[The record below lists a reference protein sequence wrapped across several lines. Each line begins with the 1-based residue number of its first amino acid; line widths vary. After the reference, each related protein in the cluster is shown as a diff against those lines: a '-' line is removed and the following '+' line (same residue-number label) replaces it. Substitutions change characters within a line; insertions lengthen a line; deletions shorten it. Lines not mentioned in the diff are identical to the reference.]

1 MGRTR
6 ILKTIAAF
14 SAVIFPV
21 LARAEEGLFTPP
33 EGDLF
38 MAMLSQVVG
47 KLLKAAGWESD
58 GTGVYAGI
66 TGDPLHTT
74 LELISTVGVG
84 FALSLVA
91 FSMLST
97 LIHSSQTGKTF
108 IQDLGGAFYVG
119 RTVTI
124 LFLLVPF
131 WNGLGLGMI
140 LLTWAFS
147 KMVGFGGTEWK
158 SFLGMQEKFI
168 KTETKNDNI
177 KSLYAI
183 KVPRPEV
190 SELVYRVFEGYVC
203 MYGAASQQLYN
214 NEQKKRQ
221 QDIAQIQQN
230 DEGNRSLVE
239 NNDSANSDRAFFD
252 KKNDKAT
259 NVEIGSDKNDSKS
272 EGNLYGDTGDKIKDQ
287 SQQFDIV
294 STSAKAD
301 AVDDRKKWAGANGKS
316 SEIANKIRDKYIEA
330 RKEVISGEKS
340 IDKNN
345 YPKDKVG
352 ISDITSIK
360 NTAKLDKAYE
370 DLTHV
375 GSRGNSQTYAGSA
388 RTVSMPKSG
397 KAHAIAQSKLLAF
410 GYENRGDSDIRQSA
424 CGFVNFGSEF
434 APSESNIDARTA
446 RIRNSGNGY
455 ISNAPGNNK
464 KNVIGQLFV
473 GTETILSMQEEGRN
487 REKKRLELDKP
498 VLAIYAELFDG
509 SGKNGYA
516 AQIQMLAKQ
525 YVEAINTHSR
535 TDFKV
540 IDGMM
545 RPVTPEVVDNV
556 LNTNKLTLQK
566 GVAHELDKIAGKLE
580 QDVLKEIR
588 TGLDKKAKESRDAN
602 SAKEANNYI
611 DILQK
616 AQDDAEKQG
625 FFSMFKFMTALQN
638 DIATV
643 QNLTRTVPEFS
654 DSAGESSD
662 MAFTRLARNENGAI
676 GLKDISLKEVIGKV
690 YGYMGQ
696 FTRYSQSKSL
706 RAKYDNVEVS
716 KANPLMELA
725 YGADIRNLTDGYRH
739 PMVMTVEAGHTM
751 LNAIELYTNS
761 VHTTVT
767 RSNGKG
773 KGKDMP
779 SRSGGSNTSAGNAVN
794 TLVSSM
800 YAMGMMLAYFIPAMP
815 LLYGIGAVLGIT
827 VNFFTILFSLPFV
840 LAMHLTPE
848 GSKYAGKAAQA
859 YPQIV
864 SMLLAVPSLAF
875 GFILAMVLLQVFGIL
890 AITAFAD
897 GMDLIYSSNYSPV
910 SHSGAEREGYF
921 HLNSLTASF
930 AVFVL
935 FSYLLYQ
942 LNIRAL
948 SIMTLAA
955 DKIPTMIGGA
965 MGQLTEAA
973 QAIGGS
979 VIENKVESKASAIGQ
994 GASAYQQNSGSGGI
1008 VSGGKAAAPI
1018 TTGGTSPVSG
1028 GNSSVSGGNSSVSG
1042 GNSSVSGG
1050 NSPAP
1055 ITIGGNSSAS
1065 VRSNVSHAGHD
1076 AGSSIAE
1083 QHTVQEAQVAPV
1095 KNNTTETVK
1104 VTKPA
1109 TDDKNQRPG

>member
-239 NNDSANSDRAFFD
+239 NNDSADWDRRSFN
-252 KKNDKAT
+252 KENDKAT
-259 NVEIGSDKNDSKS
+259 NVEIDKPDSKS

-287 SQQFDIV
+287 SQDIV

-352 ISDITSIK
+352 ISDVTSIK

-375 GSRGNSQTYAGSA
+375 GSGGNSQTHAGSA
-388 RTVSMPKSG
+388 GTVSIPSG

-410 GYENRGDSDIRQSA
+410 GYENRGDSDLRESA

-434 APSESNIDARTA
+434 APSENNIAARA
-446 RIRNSGNGY
+446 DRIRNDGNGY
-455 ISNAPGNNK
+455 ISNAPGNNN
-464 KNVIGQLFV
+464 KNTIGQLFV
-473 GTETILSMQEEGRN
+473 GTETILSMQEESRN
-487 REKKRLELDKP
+487 REKKRLQLDKP

-540 IDGMM
+540 IEGMM
-545 RPVTPEVVDNV
+545 RPVTSRVVGDV
-556 LNTNKLTLQK
+556 FDKNKRALQK

-616 AQDDAEKQG
+616 AQNDAEQQG

-654 DSAGESSD
+654 NSAGESSD
-662 MAFTRLARNENGAI
+662 AAFARLARNENGAI
-676 GLKDISLKEVIGKV
+676 GLRNIPLKKSIKEN
-690 YGYMGQ
+690 YGYMNQ
-696 FTRYSQSKSL
+696 FTQFSQSKSL
-706 RAKYDNVEVS
+706 RAKYGGASVS

-725 YGADIRNLTDGYRH
+725 YGADIRNLADGYRH

-761 VHTTVT
+761 SHIAAQ
-767 RSNGKG
+767 SNSGGKG
-773 KGKDMP
+773 
-779 SRSGGSNTSAGNAVN
+779 SARTSTSAGNAVN
-794 TLVSSM
+794 ALVSSM

-864 SMLLAVPSLAF
+864 SMLLAIPSLAF

-979 VIENKVESKASAIGQ
+979 VIENKIESKASAIGQ
-994 GASAYQQNSGSGGI
+994 GASAYQQNSGSGGV
-1008 VSGGKAAAPI
+1008 VSGGKAAAPV
-1018 TTGGTSPVSG
+1018 TSNPVSIRT
-1028 GNSSVSGGNSSVSG
+1028 NTAN
-1042 GNSSVSGG
+1042 NT
-1050 NSPAP
+1050 NNPASKQSDRP
-1055 ITIGGNSSAS
+1055 M
-1065 VRSNVSHAGHD
+1065 VSNVSHAGHD

-1109 TDDKNQRPG
+1109 ADKNQRPG

>member
-239 NNDSANSDRAFFD
+239 NNDSANSDKVFLD
-252 KKNDKAT
+252 KENDEST
-259 NVEIGSDKNDSKS
+259 NVKIARSASES
-272 EGNLYGDTGDKIKDQ
+272 EGNLYGDTGDKIKEP
-287 SQQFDIV
+287 SQDIV

-330 RKEVISGEKS
+330 RKEVISSEKS

-352 ISDITSIK
+352 ISDVTSIK
-360 NTAKLDKAYE
+360 NTTKLDKAYE
-370 DLTHV
+370 DLIF
-375 GSRGNSQTYAGSA
+375 GSKGDSNNSGRGVPAASQKVSNSIT
-388 RTVSMPKSG
+388 KS
-397 KAHAIAQSKLLAF
+397 KVLAF
-410 GYENRGDSDIRQSA
+410 GYENRSRGLNDPRHSD
-424 CGFVNFGSEF
+424 CGFVNFGKEF
-434 APSESNIDARTA
+434 TPSEQNLDNRSKSIM
-446 RIRNSGNGY
+446 RNGSGY
-455 ISNAPGNNK
+455 INK
-464 KNVIGQLFV
+464 KDNNTIGQFFV
-473 GTETILSMQEEGRN
+473 GTKTILSMQEEN
-487 REKKRLELDKP
+487 RRKERERLEPSKSVLD
-498 VLAIYAELFDG
+498 IYAELFDG
-509 SGKNGYA
+509 KSKNSGYA
-516 AQIQMLAKQ
+516 GRIQTLAKQ
-525 YVEAINTHSR
+525 YVEAINTYSHV
-535 TDFKV
+535 DFRLLNGNMFPIMNNNRDEKV
-540 IDGMM
+540 LIGN
-545 RPVTPEVVDNV
+545 R
-556 LNTNKLTLQK
+556 NTFQQEIAK
-566 GVAHELDKIAGKLE
+566 ELDKIAGNLE

-588 TGLDKKAKESRDAN
+588 SELDKKAKGGSDGNGGSVEE
-602 SAKEANNYI
+602 KNNYI
-611 DILQK
+611 DVLK
-616 AQDDAEKQG
+616 RAQDDAEKQG

-638 DIATV
+638 DIASV
-643 QNLTRTVPEFS
+643 QNLTRIVPEFS
-654 DSAGESSD
+654 DSIGERVNDDGS
-662 MAFTRLARNENGAI
+662 TLVIHGAI
-676 GLKDISLKEVIGKV
+676 GQKLGSSFMDNMKKYYGFMRDFAKFSQNKSLK
-690 YGYMGQ
+690 
-696 FTRYSQSKSL
+696 
-706 RAKYDNVEVS
+706 AKYSGASVS

-725 YGADIRNLTDGYRH
+725 YGADIRNLADGYRH

-761 VHTTVT
+761 IHTNTVT
-767 RSNGKG
+767 RDNGKG
-773 KGKDMP
+773 KGKGTP
-779 SRSGGSNTSAGNAVN
+779 QRSGGNSTSAGNAVN
-794 TLVSSM
+794 MLVSSM

-864 SMLLAVPSLAF
+864 SMLLAIPSLAF

-979 VIENKVESKASAIGQ
+979 VIENKVESKASAVGQ
-994 GASAYQQNSGSGGI
+994 GAAAYQHNSSGSGSV

-1018 TTGGTSPVSG
+1018 SGTAGGRSGTAGGSGGTRDM
-1028 GNSSVSGGNSSVSG
+1028 
-1042 GNSSVSGG
+1042 
-1050 NSPAP
+1050 
-1055 ITIGGNSSAS
+1055 T
-1065 VRSNVSHAGHD
+1065 
-1076 AGSSIAE
+1076 SSIDPRPMTGNLNQTGHSLGGAIVE
-1083 QHTVQEAQVAPV
+1083 QINVQEAQAVAANNADVAVNNNSAEAV
-1095 KNNTTETVK
+1095 KAVK
-1104 VTKPA
+1104 EAAKA
-1109 TDDKNQRPG
+1109 AKLAADKNQRLG

>member
-239 NNDSANSDRAFFD
+239 NNDSADWDRRSFN
-252 KKNDKAT
+252 KENDKAT
-259 NVEIGSDKNDSKS
+259 NVEIDKPDSKS

-287 SQQFDIV
+287 SQDIV

-352 ISDITSIK
+352 ISDVTSIK

-375 GSRGNSQTYAGSA
+375 GSGGNSQTHTGSA
-388 RTVSMPKSG
+388 GTVSIPKSG

-410 GYENRGDSDIRQSA
+410 GYENRGDSDLRESA

-434 APSESNIDARTA
+434 APSENNIAARA
-446 RIRNSGNGY
+446 DRIRNNGNGY
-455 ISNAPGNNK
+455 ISNAPGNNN
-464 KNVIGQLFV
+464 KNTIGQLFV
-473 GTETILSMQEEGRN
+473 GTETILSMQEESRN
-487 REKKRLELDKP
+487 REKRRLQLDKP

-540 IDGMM
+540 IEGMM
-545 RPVTPEVVDNV
+545 RPVTSRVVGDV
-556 LNTNKLTLQK
+556 FDKNKRALQK

-616 AQDDAEKQG
+616 AQNDAEQQG

-654 DSAGESSD
+654 NSAAKSSD
-662 MAFTRLARNENGAI
+662 AAFARLARNENGAI
-676 GLKDISLKEVIGKV
+676 GLRNTPLKTSIEEN
-690 YGYMGQ
+690 YGYMNQ
-696 FTRYSQSKSL
+696 FTQFSQSKSL
-706 RAKYDNVEVS
+706 RAKYGGVS
-716 KANPLMELA
+716 VSRANPLMELA
-725 YGADIRNLTDGYRH
+725 YGADIRNLADGYRH

-761 VHTTVT
+761 SHIAAQ
-767 RSNGKG
+767 SNSGGKG
-773 KGKDMP
+773 
-779 SRSGGSNTSAGNAVN
+779 SARTSTSAGNAVN
-794 TLVSSM
+794 ALVSSM

-864 SMLLAVPSLAF
+864 SMLLAIPSLAF

-979 VIENKVESKASAIGQ
+979 VIENKIESKASAIGQ
-994 GASAYQQNSGSGGI
+994 GASAYQQNSGSGGV

-1018 TTGGTSPVSG
+1018 SGTAGGRSGTAGGSGGTRDM
-1028 GNSSVSGGNSSVSG
+1028 
-1042 GNSSVSGG
+1042 
-1050 NSPAP
+1050 
-1055 ITIGGNSSAS
+1055 T
-1065 VRSNVSHAGHD
+1065 
-1076 AGSSIAE
+1076 SSIDPRPMTGNLNQTGHSLGGAIVE
-1083 QHTVQEAQVAPV
+1083 QINVQEAQAVAANNADVAVNNNSAEAV
-1095 KNNTTETVK
+1095 KAVK
-1104 VTKPA
+1104 EAAKA
-1109 TDDKNQRPG
+1109 AKLAADKNQRLG

>member
-1 MGRTR
+1 
-6 ILKTIAAF
+6 
-14 SAVIFPV
+14 
-21 LARAEEGLFTPP
+21 
-33 EGDLF
+33 
-38 MAMLSQVVG
+38 
-47 KLLKAAGWESD
+47 
-58 GTGVYAGI
+58 
-66 TGDPLHTT
+66 
-74 LELISTVGVG
+74 
-84 FALSLVA
+84 
-91 FSMLST
+91 
-97 LIHSSQTGKTF
+97 
-108 IQDLGGAFYVG
+108 
-119 RTVTI
+119 
-124 LFLLVPF
+124 
-131 WNGLGLGMI
+131 
-140 LLTWAFS
+140 
-147 KMVGFGGTEWK
+147 
-158 SFLGMQEKFI
+158 
-168 KTETKNDNI
+168 
-177 KSLYAI
+177 
-183 KVPRPEV
+183 
-190 SELVYRVFEGYVC
+190 

-259 NVEIGSDKNDSKS
+259 NVEIARSASES
-272 EGNLYGDTGDKIKDQ
+272 EGNLYGYTADKIEEP
-287 SQQFDIV
+287 SQDIV

-330 RKEVISGEKS
+330 RKEVISSEKS

-352 ISDITSIK
+352 ISDVTSIK
-360 NTAKLDKAYE
+360 NTTKLDKAYE

-375 GSRGNSQTYAGSA
+375 GSGGNSQTHAGSA
-388 RTVSMPKSG
+388 GTVSIPKSG

-487 REKKRLELDKP
+487 REKKRLQLDKP

-540 IDGMM
+540 VDGMM

-611 DILQK
+611 DVLQK

-864 SMLLAVPSLAF
+864 SMLLAIPSLAF

-979 VIENKVESKASAIGQ
+979 VIENKVESKASA
-994 GASAYQQNSGSGGI
+994 YQQNSGSGGSGSGGV

-1018 TTGGTSPVSG
+1018 TGGNPNVTTGG
-1028 GNSSVSGGNSSVSG
+1028 NR
-1042 GNSSVSGG
+1042 
-1050 NSPAP
+1050 PAP
-1055 ITIGGNSSAS
+1055 GGLNETASSHPMVV
-1065 VRSNVSHAGHD
+1065 VRSNVRSAGHD
-1076 AGSSIAE
+1076 AGDFIAE

-1109 TDDKNQRPG
+1109 TDDRNRRPG

>member
-239 NNDSANSDRAFFD
+239 NNDSADWDRRSFN
-252 KKNDKAT
+252 KENDKAT
-259 NVEIGSDKNDSKS
+259 NVEIDKPDSKS

-287 SQQFDIV
+287 SQDIV

-352 ISDITSIK
+352 ISDVTSIK

-375 GSRGNSQTYAGSA
+375 GSGGNSQTHTGSA
-388 RTVSMPKSG
+388 GTVSIPKSG

-410 GYENRGDSDIRQSA
+410 GYENRGDSDLRESA

-434 APSESNIDARTA
+434 APSENNIAARA
-446 RIRNSGNGY
+446 DRIRNDGNGY
-455 ISNAPGNNK
+455 ISNAPGNNN
-464 KNVIGQLFV
+464 KNTIGQLFV

-540 IDGMM
+540 IEGMM
-545 RPVTPEVVDNV
+545 RPVTSRVVGDV
-556 LNTNKLTLQK
+556 FDKNKRALQK

-616 AQDDAEKQG
+616 AQNDAEQQG

-654 DSAGESSD
+654 NSADKSSD
-662 MAFTRLARNENGAI
+662 AAFARLARNENGAI
-676 GLKDISLKEVIGKV
+676 GLRNTPLKTSIEEN
-690 YGYMGQ
+690 YGYMNQ
-696 FTRYSQSKSL
+696 FTQFSQSKSL
-706 RAKYDNVEVS
+706 RAKYGGASVS

-725 YGADIRNLTDGYRH
+725 YGADIRNLADGYRH

-761 VHTTVT
+761 SHIAAQ
-767 RSNGKG
+767 SNSGGKG
-773 KGKDMP
+773 
-779 SRSGGSNTSAGNAVN
+779 SARTSTSAGNAVN
-794 TLVSSM
+794 ALVSSM

-994 GASAYQQNSGSGGI
+994 GASAYQQNSGSGGV

-1018 TTGGTSPVSG
+1018 TTGTTGTTG
-1028 GNSSVSGGNSSVSG
+1028 GTSSVSGGNSP
-1042 GNSSVSGG
+1042 VSGG

-1055 ITIGGNSSAS
+1055 ITIGGGNSSAS

>member
-239 NNDSANSDRAFFD
+239 NNDSADWDRRSFN
-252 KKNDKAT
+252 KENDKAT
-259 NVEIGSDKNDSKS
+259 NVEIDKPDSKS

-287 SQQFDIV
+287 SQDIV

-352 ISDITSIK
+352 ISDVTSIK

-375 GSRGNSQTYAGSA
+375 GSGGNSQTHTGSA
-388 RTVSMPKSG
+388 RTVSMSKSG

-410 GYENRGDSDIRQSA
+410 GYENRGDSDIRRSA

-434 APSESNIDARTA
+434 APSGNNIATRTD
-446 RIRNSGNGY
+446 RIMNNGKGY
-455 ISNAPGNNK
+455 ISGTPGNNN
-464 KNVIGQLFV
+464 KNTIGQLFV
-473 GTETILSMQEEGRN
+473 GTETILSMQEESRN
-487 REKKRLELDKP
+487 REKKRLQLDKP

-540 IDGMM
+540 IEGMM
-545 RPVTPEVVDNV
+545 RPVTAGVVDDV
-556 LNTNKLTLQK
+556 LNKNKLAFQQ

-616 AQDDAEKQG
+616 AQNDAEQQG

-654 DSAGESSD
+654 NSAGKSSD
-662 MAFTRLARNENGAI
+662 AAFTRLARNDSGAI
-676 GLKDISLKEVIGKV
+676 GLKNIPLKKVIGKA
-690 YGYMGQ
+690 YGYMDQ
-696 FTRYSQSKSL
+696 FTRFSQSKSL
-706 RAKYDNVEVS
+706 RAKYDNVDVS

-761 VHTTVT
+761 SHIAAQSNSG
-767 RSNGKG
+767 SNGG
-773 KGKDMP
+773 ART
-779 SRSGGSNTSAGNAVN
+779 STSAGNAVN
-794 TLVSSM
+794 ALVSSM

-864 SMLLAVPSLAF
+864 SMLLAIPSLAF

-994 GASAYQQNSGSGGI
+994 GASAYQQNSGSGGSGSGGV

-1018 TTGGTSPVSG
+1018 TAGGSPNITAG
-1028 GNSSVSGGNSSVSG
+1028 GNPNK
-1042 GNSSVSGG
+1042 
-1050 NSPAP
+1050 
-1055 ITIGGNSSAS
+1055 TAS
-1065 VRSNVSHAGHD
+1065 LKNDSRPMVGNVSYAGND
-1076 AGSSIAE
+1076 AGGSVAE
-1083 QHTVQEAQVAPV
+1083 QNRVPEVQVVPA

-1109 TDDKNQRPG
+1109 ADKNQRPG

>member
-38 MAMLSQVVG
+38 MAMLSQIVG
-47 KLLKAAGWESD
+47 KLLKAAGWQSD

-259 NVEIGSDKNDSKS
+259 NVEIAGSGRSERSERSERSDKNDSKS
-272 EGNLYGDTGDKIKDQ
+272 ENNLYGYTGDEIKDQ
-287 SQQFDIV
+287 SQDIV

-375 GSRGNSQTYAGSA
+375 GSRGNSQTHAGSA
-388 RTVSMPKSG
+388 GTVSMSKSG

-410 GYENRGDSDIRQSA
+410 GYENRGDSDIRRSA

-434 APSESNIDARTA
+434 APSGNNIATRTD
-446 RIRNSGNGY
+446 RIMNNGKGY
-455 ISNAPGNNK
+455 ISGTPGNNN
-464 KNVIGQLFV
+464 KNTIGQLFV
-473 GTETILSMQEEGRN
+473 GTETILSMQEESRN
-487 REKKRLELDKP
+487 REKKRLQLDKP

-540 IDGMM
+540 VDGVM
-545 RPVTPEVVDNV
+545 RPVTAGVVGDV
-556 LNTNKLTLQK
+556 LNKNKLAFQQ

-616 AQDDAEKQG
+616 AQNDAEQQG

-654 DSAGESSD
+654 NSAGKSSD
-662 MAFTRLARNENGAI
+662 AAFTRLARNDSGAI
-676 GLKDISLKEVIGKV
+676 GLKNIPLKKVIGKA
-690 YGYMGQ
+690 YGYMDQ
-696 FTRYSQSKSL
+696 FTRFSQSKSL
-706 RAKYDNVEVS
+706 RAKYDNVDVS

-761 VHTTVT
+761 SHIAAQSNSG
-767 RSNGKG
+767 SNGG
-773 KGKDMP
+773 ART
-779 SRSGGSNTSAGNAVN
+779 STSAGNAVN
-794 TLVSSM
+794 ALVSSM

-864 SMLLAVPSLAF
+864 SMLLAIPSLAF

-994 GASAYQQNSGSGGI
+994 GASAYQQNSGSGGSGSGGV

-1018 TTGGTSPVSG
+1018 TAGGSP
-1028 GNSSVSGGNSSVSG
+1028 NKT
-1042 GNSSVSGG
+1042 
-1050 NSPAP
+1050 A
-1055 ITIGGNSSAS
+1055 SAS
-1065 VRSNVSHAGHD
+1065 KQSDRPMVSNVSHAGND

-1083 QHTVQEAQVAPV
+1083 QNRVPEVQVVPA

-1109 TDDKNQRPG
+1109 ADKNQRPG

>member
-239 NNDSANSDRAFFD
+239 NNDSANSDKVFLD
-252 KKNDKAT
+252 KENDEST
-259 NVEIGSDKNDSKS
+259 NVKIARSASES
-272 EGNLYGDTGDKIKDQ
+272 EGNLYGDTGDKIKEP
-287 SQQFDIV
+287 SQDIV

-330 RKEVISGEKS
+330 RKEVISSEKS

-352 ISDITSIK
+352 ISDIMSIK
-360 NTAKLDKAYE
+360 NTTKLDKAYE
-370 DLTHV
+370 NLTHV
-375 GSRGNSQTYAGSA
+375 GSRGSSQTNAGSA
-388 RTVSMPKSG
+388 RTVSMSKSE

-487 REKKRLELDKP
+487 REKKRLKLDKP

-662 MAFTRLARNENGAI
+662 MAFARLARNENGAI
-676 GLKDISLKEVIGKV
+676 GLKNVSLKEVIGRV

-706 RAKYDNVEVS
+706 RAKYDNVDVS

-761 VHTTVT
+761 VHTTTVT
-767 RSNGKG
+767 RNNGKG

-779 SRSGGSNTSAGNAVN
+779 PRSGGSNTSAGNAVN

-897 GMDLIYSSNYSPV
+897 GMDLIYSSNYSPI

-994 GASAYQQNSGSGGI
+994 GASAYQQNSGSGGV

-1018 TTGGTSPVSG
+1018 TTTGTT
-1028 GNSSVSGGNSSVSG
+1028 
-1042 GNSSVSGG
+1042 GG

-1055 ITIGGNSSAS
+1055 ITTGSNSPMPITTGTTGGNSPAS

-1109 TDDKNQRPG
+1109 TDDKNQRPS

>member
-352 ISDITSIK
+352 ISDVTSIK

-375 GSRGNSQTYAGSA
+375 GSGGNSQTHAGSA
-388 RTVSMPKSG
+388 RTVSMSKSG

-410 GYENRGDSDIRQSA
+410 GYENRGDSDLRESA

-434 APSESNIDARTA
+434 APSENNITARA
-446 RIRNSGNGY
+446 DRIRNNGNGY
-455 ISNAPGNNK
+455 ISNAPGNNN
-464 KNVIGQLFV
+464 KNTIGQLFV

-487 REKKRLELDKP
+487 REKKRLQLDKP

-540 IDGMM
+540 IEGMM
-545 RPVTPEVVDNV
+545 RPVTSRVVGDV
-556 LNTNKLTLQK
+556 LDKNKRALQK

-616 AQDDAEKQG
+616 AQNDAEQQG

-643 QNLTRTVPEFS
+643 
-654 DSAGESSD
+654 GKSSD
-662 MAFTRLARNENGAI
+662 AAFARLARNENGAI
-676 GLKDISLKEVIGKV
+676 GLRNTRLKASIEEN
-690 YGYMGQ
+690 YGYMNQ
-696 FTRYSQSKSL
+696 FTQFSQSKSL
-706 RAKYDNVEVS
+706 RAKYGGASVS

-725 YGADIRNLTDGYRH
+725 YGADIRNLADGYRH

-761 VHTTVT
+761 SHIAAQ
-767 RSNGKG
+767 SNSGGKG
-773 KGKDMP
+773 
-779 SRSGGSNTSAGNAVN
+779 SARTSTSAGNAVN

-994 GASAYQQNSGSGGI
+994 GASAYQQNSGSGGSGSGGV

-1018 TTGGTSPVSG
+1018 SGTPVS
-1028 GNSSVSGGNSSVSG
+1028 
-1042 GNSSVSGG
+1042 
-1050 NSPAP
+1050 
-1055 ITIGGNSSAS
+1055 IGTNTNNKTASAS
-1065 VRSNVSHAGHD
+1065 NKQSDRPMVSNVSHAGHD

-1083 QHTVQEAQVAPV
+1083 QNIVQEVQVAPV
-1095 KNNTTETVK
+1095 KSNTTETVK

-1109 TDDKNQRPG
+1109 ADKNQRPG

>member
-239 NNDSANSDRAFFD
+239 NNDSTSWDQGFFN
-252 KKNDKAT
+252 KENDKAT
-259 NVEIGSDKNDSKS
+259 KVEIGSDKNDSKS
-272 EGNLYGDTGDKIKDQ
+272 EGNLYGDTGDKITDQ
-287 SQQFDIV
+287 SQDQDIV

-352 ISDITSIK
+352 ISDVTSIK

-370 DLTHV
+370 DLIF
-375 GSRGNSQTYAGSA
+375 GSKGDSNNSGRGVPAASQKVSNSIT
-388 RTVSMPKSG
+388 KS
-397 KAHAIAQSKLLAF
+397 KVLAF
-410 GYENRGDSDIRQSA
+410 GYENRSRGLNDPRHSD
-424 CGFVNFGSEF
+424 CGFVNFGKEF
-434 APSESNIDARTA
+434 TPSEQNLDNRSKSIM
-446 RIRNSGNGY
+446 RNGSGY
-455 ISNAPGNNK
+455 INK
-464 KNVIGQLFV
+464 KDNNTIGQFFV
-473 GTETILSMQEEGRN
+473 GTKTILSMQEEN
-487 REKKRLELDKP
+487 RRKERERLEPSKSVLD
-498 VLAIYAELFDG
+498 IYAELFDG
-509 SGKNGYA
+509 KSKNSGYA
-516 AQIQMLAKQ
+516 GRIQTLAKQ
-525 YVEAINTHSR
+525 YVEAINTYSHV
-535 TDFKV
+535 DFRLLNGNMFPIMNNNRDEKV
-540 IDGMM
+540 LIGN
-545 RPVTPEVVDNV
+545 R
-556 LNTNKLTLQK
+556 NTFQQEIAK
-566 GVAHELDKIAGKLE
+566 ELDKIAGNLE

-588 TGLDKKAKESRDAN
+588 SELDKKAKGGSDGNGGSVEE
-602 SAKEANNYI
+602 KNNYI
-611 DILQK
+611 DVLK
-616 AQDDAEKQG
+616 RAQDDAEKQG

-638 DIATV
+638 DIASV
-643 QNLTRTVPEFS
+643 QNLTRIVPEFS
-654 DSAGESSD
+654 DSIGERVDDDGS
-662 MAFTRLARNENGAI
+662 TLVIHGAI
-676 GLKDISLKEVIGKV
+676 GQKLGSSFMDNMKKYYGFMRDFAKFSQNKSLK
-690 YGYMGQ
+690 
-696 FTRYSQSKSL
+696 
-706 RAKYDNVEVS
+706 AKYSGASVS

-725 YGADIRNLTDGYRH
+725 YGADIRNLADGYRH

-751 LNAIELYTNS
+751 LN
-761 VHTTVT
+761 
-767 RSNGKG
+767 
-773 KGKDMP
+773 D
-779 SRSGGSNTSAGNAVN
+779 
-794 TLVSSM
+794 
-800 YAMGMMLAYFIPAMP
+800 
-815 LLYGIGAVLGIT
+815 
-827 VNFFTILFSLPFV
+827 
-840 LAMHLTPE
+840 
-848 GSKYAGKAAQA
+848 
-859 YPQIV
+859 
-864 SMLLAVPSLAF
+864 
-875 GFILAMVLLQVFGIL
+875 
-890 AITAFAD
+890 
-897 GMDLIYSSNYSPV
+897 
-910 SHSGAEREGYF
+910 
-921 HLNSLTASF
+921 
-930 AVFVL
+930 
-935 FSYLLYQ
+935 
-942 LNIRAL
+942 
-948 SIMTLAA
+948 
-955 DKIPTMIGGA
+955 
-965 MGQLTEAA
+965 
-973 QAIGGS
+973 
-979 VIENKVESKASAIGQ
+979 
-994 GASAYQQNSGSGGI
+994 
-1008 VSGGKAAAPI
+1008 
-1018 TTGGTSPVSG
+1018 
-1028 GNSSVSGGNSSVSG
+1028 
-1042 GNSSVSGG
+1042 
-1050 NSPAP
+1050 
-1055 ITIGGNSSAS
+1055 
-1065 VRSNVSHAGHD
+1065 
-1076 AGSSIAE
+1076 
-1083 QHTVQEAQVAPV
+1083 
-1095 KNNTTETVK
+1095 
-1104 VTKPA
+1104 
-1109 TDDKNQRPG
+1109 

>member
-239 NNDSANSDRAFFD
+239 NNDSTSWDQGFFN
-252 KKNDKAT
+252 KENDKAT
-259 NVEIGSDKNDSKS
+259 KVEIARNNKNDSES
-272 EGNLYGDTGDKIKDQ
+272 EGNLYGYTADEIKEP
-287 SQQFDIV
+287 SQDIV

-352 ISDITSIK
+352 ISDVTSIK

-375 GSRGNSQTYAGSA
+375 GSGGNSQTHTGSA
-388 RTVSMPKSG
+388 RTVSIPKSG

-410 GYENRGDSDIRQSA
+410 GYENRGDSDLRESA

-434 APSESNIDARTA
+434 APSENNIAARA
-446 RIRNSGNGY
+446 DRIRNDGNGY
-455 ISNAPGNNK
+455 ISNAPGNNN
-464 KNVIGQLFV
+464 KNTIGQLFV
-473 GTETILSMQEEGRN
+473 GTETILSMQEESRN
-487 REKKRLELDKP
+487 REKKRLQLDKP

-540 IDGMM
+540 IEGMM
-545 RPVTPEVVDNV
+545 RPVTSRVVGDV
-556 LNTNKLTLQK
+556 FDKNKRALQK

-616 AQDDAEKQG
+616 AQNDAEQQG

-654 DSAGESSD
+654 NSAGESSD
-662 MAFTRLARNENGAI
+662 AAFARLARNENGAI
-676 GLKDISLKEVIGKV
+676 GLRNTPLKKSIKEN
-690 YGYMGQ
+690 YGYMNQ
-696 FTRYSQSKSL
+696 FTQFSQSKSL
-706 RAKYDNVEVS
+706 RAKYGGASVS

-725 YGADIRNLTDGYRH
+725 YGADIRNLADGYRH

-761 VHTTVT
+761 SHIAAQ
-767 RSNGKG
+767 SNSGGKG
-773 KGKDMP
+773 
-779 SRSGGSNTSAGNAVN
+779 SARTSTSAGNAVN
-794 TLVSSM
+794 ALVSSM

-864 SMLLAVPSLAF
+864 SMLLAIPSLAF

-979 VIENKVESKASAIGQ
+979 VIENKIESKASAIGQ
-994 GASAYQQNSGSGGI
+994 GASAYQQNSGSGGSGSGGV

-1018 TTGGTSPVSG
+1018 TAGTAGTAG
-1028 GNSSVSGGNSSVSG
+1028 GNSP
-1042 GNSSVSGG
+1042 VSGG

-1055 ITIGGNSSAS
+1055 ITTGGGNSPAS

-1083 QHTVQEAQVAPV
+1083 QHTVQEAQVAHV
-1095 KNNTTETVK
+1095 KNNTTETVE

-1109 TDDKNQRPG
+1109 TDDRNRRPG

>member
-239 NNDSANSDRAFFD
+239 NNDSANSDKVFLD
-252 KKNDKAT
+252 KENDEST
-259 NVEIGSDKNDSKS
+259 NVKIARSASES
-272 EGNLYGDTGDKIKDQ
+272 EGNLYGDTGDKIKEP
-287 SQQFDIV
+287 SQDIV

-352 ISDITSIK
+352 ISDVTSIK

-375 GSRGNSQTYAGSA
+375 GSGGNSQTHTGSA
-388 RTVSMPKSG
+388 RTVSMSKSG

-410 GYENRGDSDIRQSA
+410 GYENRGDSDIRRSA

-434 APSESNIDARTA
+434 APSGNNIATSTG
-446 RIRNSGNGY
+446 RIMKNGNGY
-455 ISNAPGNNK
+455 VSGTPGNNN
-464 KNVIGQLFV
+464 KNTIGQLFV
-473 GTETILSMQEEGRN
+473 GTETILSMQEESRN
-487 REKKRLELDKP
+487 REKKRLQLDKP

-540 IDGMM
+540 VDGVM
-545 RPVTPEVVDNV
+545 RPVTDRVAGDVFSK
-556 LNTNKLTLQK
+556 NKLAFQQ

-616 AQDDAEKQG
+616 AQNDAEQQG

-654 DSAGESSD
+654 NSAGKSSD
-662 MAFTRLARNENGAI
+662 AAFALLARNENGAI
-676 GLKDISLKEVIGKV
+676 GLKNIPLKKVIGKA
-690 YGYMGQ
+690 YGYMDQ
-696 FTRYSQSKSL
+696 FTRFSQSKSL
-706 RAKYDNVEVS
+706 RAKYDNVDVS

-761 VHTTVT
+761 SHIAAQ
-767 RSNGKG
+767 SNSGGKG
-773 KGKDMP
+773 
-779 SRSGGSNTSAGNAVN
+779 SARTSTSAGNAVN
-794 TLVSSM
+794 ALVSSM

-864 SMLLAVPSLAF
+864 SMLLAIPSLAF

-994 GASAYQQNSGSGGI
+994 GASAYQQNSGSGGV
-1008 VSGGKAAAPI
+1008 VSGGKAAAPV
-1018 TTGGTSPVSG
+1018 TSNPVSIRT
-1028 GNSSVSGGNSSVSG
+1028 NTAN
-1042 GNSSVSGG
+1042 NT
-1050 NSPAP
+1050 NNPASKQSDRP
-1055 ITIGGNSSAS
+1055 M
-1065 VRSNVSHAGHD
+1065 VSNVSHAGHD

-1109 TDDKNQRPG
+1109 ADKNQRPG

>member
-38 MAMLSQVVG
+38 MAMLSQIVG

-239 NNDSANSDRAFFD
+239 NNDSANSDRVFFD

-259 NVEIGSDKNDSKS
+259 NVEIGSDKNDSES
-272 EGNLYGDTGDKIKDQ
+272 EGNLYGDTGDKITDQ
-287 SQQFDIV
+287 SQDKDIV

-352 ISDITSIK
+352 ISDVTSIK

-375 GSRGNSQTYAGSA
+375 GSRGNSQTHGSA
-388 RTVSMPKSG
+388 RTVPMSKSG

-410 GYENRGDSDIRQSA
+410 GYENRGDSDIRRSA

-434 APSESNIDARTA
+434 APSGNNIATSTG
-446 RIRNSGNGY
+446 RIMKNGNGY
-455 ISNAPGNNK
+455 VSGTPGNNN
-464 KNVIGQLFV
+464 KNTIGQLFV
-473 GTETILSMQEEGRN
+473 GTETILSMQEESRN
-487 REKKRLELDKP
+487 REKKRLQLDKP

-540 IDGMM
+540 VDGVM
-545 RPVTPEVVDNV
+545 RPVTDGVVGDV
-556 LNTNKLTLQK
+556 LNKNKLAFQQ

-611 DILQK
+611 DVLQK
-616 AQDDAEKQG
+616 AQNDAEQQG

-654 DSAGESSD
+654 NSAGKSSD
-662 MAFTRLARNENGAI
+662 AAFALLARNENGAI
-676 GLKDISLKEVIGKV
+676 GLKNIPLKKVIGKA
-690 YGYMGQ
+690 YGYMDQ
-696 FTRYSQSKSL
+696 FTRFSQSKSL
-706 RAKYDNVEVS
+706 RAKYDNVDVS

-761 VHTTVT
+761 SHIAAQ
-767 RSNGKG
+767 SNSGGKG
-773 KGKDMP
+773 
-779 SRSGGSNTSAGNAVN
+779 SARTSTSAGNAVN
-794 TLVSSM
+794 ALVSSM

-864 SMLLAVPSLAF
+864 SMLLAIPSLAF

-994 GASAYQQNSGSGGI
+994 GASAYQQNSGSGGV

-1018 TTGGTSPVSG
+1018 SGIAGSRDNGIAGSRDTRDVTSSIDPRPMTG
-1028 GNSSVSGGNSSVSG
+1028 NLN
-1042 GNSSVSGG
+1042 
-1050 NSPAP
+1050 
-1055 ITIGGNSSAS
+1055 
-1065 VRSNVSHAGHD
+1065 HAGHS
-1076 AGSSIAE
+1076 AGAIVEQINVQGAQAVAADVAANNADVAVNNNSAE
-1083 QHTVQEAQVAPV
+1083 A
-1095 KNNTTETVK
+1095 VK
-1104 VTKPA
+1104 VVKEA
-1109 TDDKNQRPG
+1109 AKAAKLAADKNQRPG

>member
-239 NNDSANSDRAFFD
+239 NNDSANSDRVFFD

-259 NVEIGSDKNDSKS
+259 NVEIGSDKNDSES
-272 EGNLYGDTGDKIKDQ
+272 EGNLYGDTGDKITDQ
-287 SQQFDIV
+287 SQDKDIV

-330 RKEVISGEKS
+330 RKEVISSEKS

-375 GSRGNSQTYAGSA
+375 GSRGNSQTHGSA

-487 REKKRLELDKP
+487 REKKRLKLDKP

-662 MAFTRLARNENGAI
+662 MAFARLARNENGAI
-676 GLKDISLKEVIGKV
+676 GLKNVSLKEVIGRV

-706 RAKYDNVEVS
+706 RAKYDNVDVS

-761 VHTTVT
+761 VHTTTVT
-767 RSNGKG
+767 RNNGKG

-779 SRSGGSNTSAGNAVN
+779 PRSGGSNTSAGNAVN

-864 SMLLAVPSLAF
+864 SMLLAIPSLAF

-979 VIENKVESKASAIGQ
+979 VIENKIESKASAIGQ
-994 GASAYQQNSGSGGI
+994 GASAYQQNSGSGGV

-1018 TTGGTSPVSG
+1018 TGGHSPVSG
-1028 GNSSVSGGNSSVSG
+1028 GHSPA
-1042 GNSSVSGG
+1042 SGG
-1050 NSPAP
+1050 NSPAS
-1055 ITIGGNSSAS
+1055 GGNSSAS

-1109 TDDKNQRPG
+1109 TDDKNQRPS

>member
-221 QDIAQIQQN
+221 RDIAQIQQN

-239 NNDSANSDRAFFD
+239 NNDSADWDRRSFN
-252 KKNDKAT
+252 KENDKAT
-259 NVEIGSDKNDSKS
+259 NVEIDKPDSKS

-287 SQQFDIV
+287 SQDIV

-352 ISDITSIK
+352 ISDVTSIK

-375 GSRGNSQTYAGSA
+375 GSGGNSQTHTGSA
-388 RTVSMPKSG
+388 RTVSMSKSG

-410 GYENRGDSDIRQSA
+410 GYENRGDSDIRRSA

-434 APSESNIDARTA
+434 APSGNNIATRTD
-446 RIRNSGNGY
+446 RIMNNGKGY
-455 ISNAPGNNK
+455 ISGTPGNNN
-464 KNVIGQLFV
+464 KNTIGQLFV
-473 GTETILSMQEEGRN
+473 GTETILSMQEESRN
-487 REKKRLELDKP
+487 REKKRLQLDKP

-540 IDGMM
+540 IEGMM
-545 RPVTPEVVDNV
+545 RPVTAGVVDDV
-556 LNTNKLTLQK
+556 LNKNKLAFQQ

-616 AQDDAEKQG
+616 AQNDAEQQG

-654 DSAGESSD
+654 NSAGKSSD
-662 MAFTRLARNENGAI
+662 AAFTRLARNDSGAI
-676 GLKDISLKEVIGKV
+676 GLKNIPLKKVIGKA
-690 YGYMGQ
+690 YGYMDQ
-696 FTRYSQSKSL
+696 FTRFSQSKSL
-706 RAKYDNVEVS
+706 RAKYDNVDVS

-761 VHTTVT
+761 SHIAAQSNSG
-767 RSNGKG
+767 SNGG
-773 KGKDMP
+773 ART
-779 SRSGGSNTSAGNAVN
+779 STSAGNAVN
-794 TLVSSM
+794 ALVSSM

-864 SMLLAVPSLAF
+864 SMLLAIPSLAF

-994 GASAYQQNSGSGGI
+994 GASAYQQNSGSGGSGSGGV

-1018 TTGGTSPVSG
+1018 TAGGSPNITAG
-1028 GNSSVSGGNSSVSG
+1028 GNPNK
-1042 GNSSVSGG
+1042 
-1050 NSPAP
+1050 
-1055 ITIGGNSSAS
+1055 TAS
-1065 VRSNVSHAGHD
+1065 LKNDSRPMVGNVSYAGND
-1076 AGSSIAE
+1076 AGGSVAE
-1083 QHTVQEAQVAPV
+1083 QNRVPEVQVVPA

-1109 TDDKNQRPG
+1109 ADKNQRPG

>member
-239 NNDSANSDRAFFD
+239 NNDSADWDRRSFN
-252 KKNDKAT
+252 KENDKAT
-259 NVEIGSDKNDSKS
+259 NVEIDKPDSKS

-287 SQQFDIV
+287 SQDIV

-352 ISDITSIK
+352 ISDVTSIK

-375 GSRGNSQTYAGSA
+375 GSGGNSQTHTGSA
-388 RTVSMPKSG
+388 GTVSIPKSG

-410 GYENRGDSDIRQSA
+410 GYENRGDSDLRESA

-434 APSESNIDARTA
+434 APSENNIAARA
-446 RIRNSGNGY
+446 DRIRNDGNGY
-455 ISNAPGNNK
+455 ISNAPGNNN
-464 KNVIGQLFV
+464 KNTIGQLFV
-473 GTETILSMQEEGRN
+473 GTETILSMQEESRN
-487 REKKRLELDKP
+487 REKKRLQLDKP

-540 IDGMM
+540 IEGMM
-545 RPVTPEVVDNV
+545 RPVTSRVVGDV
-556 LNTNKLTLQK
+556 FDKNKRALQK

-616 AQDDAEKQG
+616 AQNDAEQQG

-654 DSAGESSD
+654 NSAAKSSD
-662 MAFTRLARNENGAI
+662 AAFARLARNENGAI
-676 GLKDISLKEVIGKV
+676 GLRNTPLKTSIEEN
-690 YGYMGQ
+690 YGYMNQ
-696 FTRYSQSKSL
+696 FTQFSQSKSL
-706 RAKYDNVEVS
+706 RAKYGGASVS

-725 YGADIRNLTDGYRH
+725 YGADIRNLADGYRH

-761 VHTTVT
+761 SHIAAQ
-767 RSNGKG
+767 SNSGGKG
-773 KGKDMP
+773 
-779 SRSGGSNTSAGNAVN
+779 SARTSTSAGNAVN
-794 TLVSSM
+794 ALVSSM

-864 SMLLAVPSLAF
+864 SMLLAIPSLAF

-994 GASAYQQNSGSGGI
+994 GASAYQQNSGSGGSGSGGV

-1018 TTGGTSPVSG
+1018 TAGGSP
-1028 GNSSVSGGNSSVSG
+1028 NKT
-1042 GNSSVSGG
+1042 
-1050 NSPAP
+1050 A
-1055 ITIGGNSSAS
+1055 SAS
-1065 VRSNVSHAGHD
+1065 KQSDRPMVSNVSHAGQD
-1076 AGSSIAE
+1076 AGGSIAE
-1083 QHTVQEAQVAPV
+1083 QNRVPEVQVVPA

-1109 TDDKNQRPG
+1109 ADKNQRPS

>member
-38 MAMLSQVVG
+38 MAMLSQIVG
-47 KLLKAAGWESD
+47 KLLKAAGWQSD

-239 NNDSANSDRAFFD
+239 NNDSTSWDQGFFN
-252 KKNDKAT
+252 KENDKAT
-259 NVEIGSDKNDSKS
+259 KVEIERSAASEAGNASES
-272 EGNLYGDTGDKIKDQ
+272 EGNLYGYTPDKIKEP
-287 SQQFDIV
+287 SKDIV
-294 STSAKAD
+294 STSTKAD

-352 ISDITSIK
+352 ISDVTSIK

-375 GSRGNSQTYAGSA
+375 GSRGSSQTHAGNA
-388 RTVSMPKSG
+388 RTVSMSKSG

-410 GYENRGDSDIRQSA
+410 GYENRGDSDIRRSA

-434 APSESNIDARTA
+434 APSGNNIATSTG
-446 RIRNSGNGY
+446 RIMKNGNGY
-455 ISNAPGNNK
+455 VSGTPGNNN
-464 KNVIGQLFV
+464 KNTIGQLFV
-473 GTETILSMQEEGRN
+473 GTETILSMQEESRN
-487 REKKRLELDKP
+487 REKKRLQLDKP

-540 IDGMM
+540 VDGVM
-545 RPVTPEVVDNV
+545 RPVTDRVAGDVFSK
-556 LNTNKLTLQK
+556 NKLAFQQ

-616 AQDDAEKQG
+616 AQNDAEQQG

-654 DSAGESSD
+654 NSAGKSSD
-662 MAFTRLARNENGAI
+662 AAFALLARNENGAI
-676 GLKDISLKEVIGKV
+676 GLKNIPLKKVIGKA
-690 YGYMGQ
+690 YGYMDQ
-696 FTRYSQSKSL
+696 FTRFSQSKSL
-706 RAKYDNVEVS
+706 RAKYDNVDVS

-761 VHTTVT
+761 SHIAAQ
-767 RSNGKG
+767 SNSGGKG
-773 KGKDMP
+773 
-779 SRSGGSNTSAGNAVN
+779 SARTSTSAGNAVN
-794 TLVSSM
+794 ALVSSM

-864 SMLLAVPSLAF
+864 SMLLAIPSLAF

-994 GASAYQQNSGSGGI
+994 GASAYQQNSGSGGV
-1008 VSGGKAAAPI
+1008 VSGGKAAAPV
-1018 TTGGTSPVSG
+1018 TSNPVSIRT
-1028 GNSSVSGGNSSVSG
+1028 NTAN
-1042 GNSSVSGG
+1042 NT
-1050 NSPAP
+1050 NNPASKQSDRP
-1055 ITIGGNSSAS
+1055 M
-1065 VRSNVSHAGHD
+1065 VSNVSHAGHD

-1109 TDDKNQRPG
+1109 ADKNQRPG

>member
-38 MAMLSQVVG
+38 MAMLSQIVG
-47 KLLKAAGWESD
+47 KLLKAAGWQSD

-239 NNDSANSDRAFFD
+239 NNDSANSDKAFLD
-252 KKNDKAT
+252 KENDKST
-259 NVEIGSDKNDSKS
+259 NVEIESASEAKRASER
-272 EGNLYGDTGDKIKDQ
+272 EGNLYGYTADKIKEP
-287 SQQFDIV
+287 SKDIV

-352 ISDITSIK
+352 ISDVTSIK

-375 GSRGNSQTYAGSA
+375 GSRVSSQTHAGNA
-388 RTVSMPKSG
+388 RTVPMSKSG

-410 GYENRGDSDIRQSA
+410 GYENRGDSDIRRSA

-434 APSESNIDARTA
+434 APSGNNIATSTG
-446 RIRNSGNGY
+446 RIMKNGNGY
-455 ISNAPGNNK
+455 VSGTPGNNN
-464 KNVIGQLFV
+464 KNTIGQLFV
-473 GTETILSMQEEGRN
+473 GTETILSMQEESRN
-487 REKKRLELDKP
+487 REKKRLQLDKP

-540 IDGMM
+540 VDGVM
-545 RPVTPEVVDNV
+545 RPVTDGVVGDV
-556 LNTNKLTLQK
+556 LNKNKLAFQQ

-611 DILQK
+611 DVLQK
-616 AQDDAEKQG
+616 AQNDAEQQG

-654 DSAGESSD
+654 NSAGKSSD
-662 MAFTRLARNENGAI
+662 AAFALLARNENGAI
-676 GLKDISLKEVIGKV
+676 GLKNIPLKKVIGKA
-690 YGYMGQ
+690 YGYMDQ
-696 FTRYSQSKSL
+696 FTRFSQSKSL
-706 RAKYDNVEVS
+706 RAKYDNVDVS

-761 VHTTVT
+761 SHIAAQ
-767 RSNGKG
+767 SNSGGKG
-773 KGKDMP
+773 
-779 SRSGGSNTSAGNAVN
+779 SARTSTSAGNAVN
-794 TLVSSM
+794 ALVSSM

-864 SMLLAVPSLAF
+864 SMLLAIPSLAF

-994 GASAYQQNSGSGGI
+994 GASAYQQNSGSGGV

-1018 TTGGTSPVSG
+1018 SGIAGSRDNGIAGSRDTRDVTSSIDPRPMTG
-1028 GNSSVSGGNSSVSG
+1028 NLN
-1042 GNSSVSGG
+1042 
-1050 NSPAP
+1050 
-1055 ITIGGNSSAS
+1055 
-1065 VRSNVSHAGHD
+1065 HAGHS
-1076 AGSSIAE
+1076 AGAIVEQINVQGAQAVAADVAANNADVAVNNNSAE
-1083 QHTVQEAQVAPV
+1083 A
-1095 KNNTTETVK
+1095 VK
-1104 VTKPA
+1104 VVKEA
-1109 TDDKNQRPG
+1109 AKAAKLAADKNQRPG

>member
-239 NNDSANSDRAFFD
+239 NNDSANSDRVFFD

-259 NVEIGSDKNDSKS
+259 NVEIGSDKNDSES
-272 EGNLYGDTGDKIKDQ
+272 EGNLYGDTGDKITDQ
-287 SQQFDIV
+287 SQDKDIV

-352 ISDITSIK
+352 ISDVTSIK

-375 GSRGNSQTYAGSA
+375 GSRGNSQTHGSA

-410 GYENRGDSDIRQSA
+410 GYENRGDSDLRESA

-434 APSESNIDARTA
+434 APSENNIAARA
-446 RIRNSGNGY
+446 DRIRNDGNGY
-455 ISNAPGNNK
+455 ISNAPGNNN
-464 KNVIGQLFV
+464 KNTIGQLFV
-473 GTETILSMQEEGRN
+473 GTETILSMQEESRN
-487 REKKRLELDKP
+487 REKKRLQLDKP

-540 IDGMM
+540 IEGMM
-545 RPVTPEVVDNV
+545 RPVTSRVVGDV
-556 LNTNKLTLQK
+556 FDKNKRALQK

-616 AQDDAEKQG
+616 AQNDAEQQG

-654 DSAGESSD
+654 NSAGKSSD
-662 MAFTRLARNENGAI
+662 AAFTRLARNDSGAI
-676 GLKDISLKEVIGKV
+676 GLKNIPLKKVIGKA
-690 YGYMGQ
+690 YGYMDQ
-696 FTRYSQSKSL
+696 FTRFSQSKSL
-706 RAKYDNVEVS
+706 RAKYDNVDVS

-761 VHTTVT
+761 SHIAAQSNSG
-767 RSNGKG
+767 SNGG
-773 KGKDMP
+773 ART
-779 SRSGGSNTSAGNAVN
+779 STSAGNAVN
-794 TLVSSM
+794 ALVSSM

-864 SMLLAVPSLAF
+864 SMLLAIPSLAF

-994 GASAYQQNSGSGGI
+994 GASAYQQNSGSGGSGSGGV

-1018 TTGGTSPVSG
+1018 TAGGSPNITAG
-1028 GNSSVSGGNSSVSG
+1028 GNPNK
-1042 GNSSVSGG
+1042 
-1050 NSPAP
+1050 
-1055 ITIGGNSSAS
+1055 TAS
-1065 VRSNVSHAGHD
+1065 LKNDSRPMVGNVSHAGND
-1076 AGSSIAE
+1076 AGGSVAE
-1083 QHTVQEAQVAPV
+1083 QNRVPEVQVVPA

-1109 TDDKNQRPG
+1109 ADKNQRPG

>member
-239 NNDSANSDRAFFD
+239 NNDSANSDRVFFD

-259 NVEIGSDKNDSKS
+259 NVEIGSDKNDSES
-272 EGNLYGDTGDKIKDQ
+272 EGNLYGDTGDKITDQ
-287 SQQFDIV
+287 SQDKDIV

-352 ISDITSIK
+352 ISDVTSIK

-375 GSRGNSQTYAGSA
+375 GSKDNSQTHTGSA
-388 RTVSMPKSG
+388 RTVSIPKSG

-410 GYENRGDSDIRQSA
+410 GYENRGDSDIRRSA

-434 APSESNIDARTA
+434 APSGNNIATRTD
-446 RIRNSGNGY
+446 RIMNNGKGY
-455 ISNAPGNNK
+455 ISGTPGNNN
-464 KNVIGQLFV
+464 KNTIGQLFV
-473 GTETILSMQEEGRN
+473 GTETILSMQEESRN
-487 REKKRLELDKP
+487 REKKRLQLDKP

-540 IDGMM
+540 VDGVM
-545 RPVTPEVVDNV
+545 RPVTAGVVGDV
-556 LNTNKLTLQK
+556 LNKNKLAFQQ

-616 AQDDAEKQG
+616 AQNDAEQQG

-654 DSAGESSD
+654 NSAGKSSD
-662 MAFTRLARNENGAI
+662 AAFTRLARNDSGAI
-676 GLKDISLKEVIGKV
+676 GLKNIPLKKVIGKA
-690 YGYMGQ
+690 YGYMDQ
-696 FTRYSQSKSL
+696 FTRFSQSKSL
-706 RAKYDNVEVS
+706 RAKYDNVDVS

-761 VHTTVT
+761 SHIAAQSNSG
-767 RSNGKG
+767 SNGG
-773 KGKDMP
+773 ART
-779 SRSGGSNTSAGNAVN
+779 STSAGNAVN
-794 TLVSSM
+794 ALVSSM

-864 SMLLAVPSLAF
+864 SMLLAIPSLAF

-994 GASAYQQNSGSGGI
+994 GASAYQQNSGSGGV

-1018 TTGGTSPVSG
+1018 TTTGTTG
-1028 GNSSVSGGNSSVSG
+1028 TT
-1042 GNSSVSGG
+1042 GG

-1055 ITIGGNSSAS
+1055 ITTGSNSPMPITTGTTGGNSPAS
-1065 VRSNVSHAGHD
+1065 VRSNVSHAGYD
-1076 AGSSIAE
+1076 AGGSIAE

-1095 KNNTTETVK
+1095 KNNMTETVE

-1109 TDDKNQRPG
+1109 TDDRNRRPG